1 MKRNILFSGAIIIL
15 YLVIIFIA
23 NYLLNINIFVSS
35 IILLIILIG
44 FSIIRYFKYPEE
56 KTLKD
61 KAVIFLPIILCCI
74 ISTILFFNNVPTLTY
89 VEEQVYD
96 KVILMVNEDGFFNPK
111 EVRLLDVV
119 VKYEYSDI
127 DRKYVDTIDTYY
139 IKVIGTNKV
148 GGTINKCYEIYYSDY
163 SQEWIN
169 YSEACE
175 NIYKTGMGYEQLS
188 SDSVKNI
195 NKALQKYWENLGL

>member
-1 MKRNILFSGAIIIL
+1 MKRNILFSGALIIL
-15 YLVIIFIA
+15 YLAIMFIA
-23 NYLLNINIFVSS
+23 NYLLNLSILVSS
-35 IILLIILIG
+35 IILLIILVG
-44 FSIIRYFKYPEE
+44 FSIFRYFKYPKE

-119 VKYEYSDI
+119 VKYKYSDI

-163 SQEWIN
+163 SQEWTN
-169 YSEACE
+169 YEESCE
-175 NIYKTGMGYEQLS
+175 DIYKTGMGYEQLS
-188 SDSVKNI
+188 SDNIKNI

>member
-15 YLVIIFIA
+15 YLAIIFIA

-44 FSIIRYFKYPEE
+44 FSIIRYFKYPKE

-163 SQEWIN
+163 SQEWTN

-175 NIYKTGMGYEQLS
+175 DIYKTGMGYEQLS